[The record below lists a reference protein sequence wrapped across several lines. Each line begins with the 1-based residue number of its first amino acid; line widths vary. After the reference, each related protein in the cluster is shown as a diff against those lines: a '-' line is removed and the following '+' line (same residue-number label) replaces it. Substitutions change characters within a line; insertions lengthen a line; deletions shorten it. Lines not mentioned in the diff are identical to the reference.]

1 LSFDPALWNAINQL
15 TFGQLANVQTVGIG
29 LYLALVVVQAV
40 TASGVAGLRRRATAI
55 QALAN
60 NAKVVSEAS
69 NMHKLQGEVQRLE
82 ISFQGLNRGLLGG
95 TTLLFLFAVGYFI
108 YCTVFQSYLAL
119 VSGVAFILG
128 FYLVLP
134 IAIFLGSTWL
144 IGKRCKQV
152 RQKIEAAEKRVS
164 DAVLGG

>member
-1 LSFDPALWNAINQL
+1 MSLDPALWNAINQL

-82 ISFQGLNRGLLGG
+82 ISFQGMNRGLLGG
-95 TTLLFLFAVGYFI
+95 ATLLFAFAVAYFI
-108 YCTVFQSYLAL
+108 YCTIFQSYLAGMD
-119 VSGVAFILG
+119 GVAFILL

-134 IAIFLGSTWL
+134 VAIFLASTWL
-144 IGKRCKQV
+144 IGSRCKQV
-152 RQKIEAAEKRVS
+152 RRKIEAAEKRVS